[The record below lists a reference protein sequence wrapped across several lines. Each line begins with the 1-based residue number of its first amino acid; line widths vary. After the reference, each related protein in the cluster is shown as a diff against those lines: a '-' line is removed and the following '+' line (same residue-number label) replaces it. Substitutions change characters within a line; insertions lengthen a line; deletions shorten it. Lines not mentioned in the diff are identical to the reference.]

1 MQTIINYLP
10 SFMQLP
16 LFWVLAILAVAVVL
30 FIQNKLRM
38 DVIALMVLLAFSLSG
53 ILTTKEA
60 LAGFGDPNVILLALL
75 YIIGDALAR
84 TGVANQMSDWLLRAA
99 GASEAKVIALLMLS
113 IGTLGAFMSST
124 GIVAI
129 FIPVTLAICASLNI
143 SPRRL
148 MMPLAVAGLISGMM
162 TLIATA
168 PNLVTHAELVKAGYE
183 GFHFFSFTPIGA
195 LVLVLGILYMLAVR
209 RWLDDGSM
217 PVSVNND
224 DSMAHL
230 IEEYKLNGRAKMVVL
245 SEGSHFIGK
254 TIDELNLRSIYQLN
268 IIAIQRYKNFRHI
281 TLAAFSKDQLQKKDI
296 LLMDIGVD
304 ETRFAQLCEE
314 FGMQQIELKG
324 EYFSTQSKSVGM
336 AELGVMPE
344 TETIGQTVD
353 ALNFR
358 SNFGLSV
365 VGIKREGQILQNN
378 LLAETVKSG
387 DILLVMGVWQKIT
400 AMVQIRKDFFLIG
413 MPKESKQAVP
423 AASQAPHALFALV
436 IMIGLMISGLVPNV
450 IAAFIACLLLGAF
463 RCIDMK
469 SAYESIHFP
478 TLILVIGMMPFSLAM
493 QKTGGVALMV
503 EKFIGLTGGANTAYP
518 LILIGLFALTAVVG
532 LFISTSATAILM
544 APIAIEVARQLG
556 YPPTALVMV
565 VAIAS
570 SAAFM
575 TPISPVNSMVVS
587 LGNYRFSDFL
597 KVGLP
602 FTVITMLV
610 TAFLVPI
617 LFP

>member
-75 YIIGDALAR
+75 YIIGDALVR
-84 TGVANQMSDWLLRAA
+84 TGVANQMSDWLLRVA

-209 RWLDDGSM
+209 RWLDDGSV
-217 PVSVNND
+217 PVVASNE

-245 SEGSHFIGK
+245 SENSHFIGK
-254 TIDELNLRSIYQLN
+254 TIDELNLRSVYQLN

-281 TLAAFSKDQLQKKDI
+281 TLAAFGKDQLQKKDI

-304 ETRFAQLCEE
+304 EARFVQLCEE
-314 FGMQQIELKG
+314 FGMQPIELKG

-378 LLAETVKSG
+378 LLTETVKSG
-387 DILLVMGVWQKIT
+387 DIL
-400 AMVQIRKDFFLIG
+400 
-413 MPKESKQAVP
+413 
-423 AASQAPHALFALV
+423 
-436 IMIGLMISGLVPNV
+436 
-450 IAAFIACLLLGAF
+450 
-463 RCIDMK
+463 
-469 SAYESIHFP
+469 
-478 TLILVIGMMPFSLAM
+478 
-493 QKTGGVALMV
+493 
-503 EKFIGLTGGANTAYP
+503 
-518 LILIGLFALTAVVG
+518 
-532 LFISTSATAILM
+532 
-544 APIAIEVARQLG
+544 
-556 YPPTALVMV
+556 LVMV

>member
-84 TGVANQMSDWLLRAA
+84 TGVANQMSDWLLRVA

-209 RWLDDGSM
+209 RWLDDGSV
-217 PVSVNND
+217 PVVASNE

-245 SEGSHFIGK
+245 SENSHFIGK
-254 TIDELNLRSIYQLN
+254 TIDELNLRSVYQLN

-281 TLAAFSKDQLQKKDI
+281 TLAAFGKDQLQKKDI

-304 ETRFAQLCEE
+304 EARFVQLCEE
-314 FGMQQIELKG
+314 FGMQPIELKG

-378 LLAETVKSG
+378 LLTETVKSG

-436 IMIGLMISGLVPNV
+436 IMIGLMISGVVPNV

-503 EKFIGLTGGANTAYP
+503 EEFIHLTGGANTAYP

>member
-1 MQTIINYLP
+1 MQTLQQFLP
-10 SFMQLP
+10 SFMQYP
-16 LFWVLAILAVAVVL
+16 LFWVLAILAIAVFL

-38 DVIALMVLLAFSLSG
+38 DVIALLVMLAFSLTG

-84 TGVANQMSDWLLRAA
+84 TGVANQMSDWLLRVA
-99 GASEAKVIALLMLS
+99 GASEAKVLALLMLS

-129 FIPVTLAICASLNI
+129 FIPVTLAICASMNI
-143 SPRRL
+143 SPSRF

-168 PNLVTHAELVKAGYE
+168 PNLVTHAELVKAGFE
-183 GFHFFSFTPIGA
+183 GFGFFSFTPIGA
-195 LVLVLGILYMLAVR
+195 VVLLLGIVYMLIAR
-209 RWLDDGSM
+209 RWLGNNASV
-217 PVSVNND
+217 VSNNNEE
-224 DSMAHL
+224 SMAQF
-230 IEEYKLNGRAKMVVL
+230 IDEYKLHGRAKMVILPQDSTFV
-245 SEGSHFIGK
+245 GK
-254 TIDELNLRSIYQLN
+254 TIDELNLRSIYHLN
-268 IIAIQRYKNFRHI
+268 IIAIQRYKNFRNI
-281 TLAAFSKDQLQKKDI
+281 TLAAFGKDQLQKKDI

-304 ETRFAQLCEE
+304 EDRFSELCQE
-314 FGMQQIELKG
+314 FKLQPIELKG
-324 EYFSTQSKSVGM
+324 EYFSTQAKSVGM

-344 TETIGQTVD
+344 TETIGKTVD
-353 ALNFR
+353 SLNFR
-358 SNFGLSV
+358 SSFGLSV
-365 VGIKREGQILQNN
+365 VGIKRDTQILQNN
-378 LLAETVKSG
+378 LLTETIRSG

-400 AMVQIRKDFFLIG
+400 TMVQSRKDFFLIG
-413 MPKESKQAVP
+413 MPKESKQVVP
-423 AASQAPHALFALV
+423 AASQAPYAILSLV
-436 IMIGLMISGLVPNV
+436 VMIGLMISGVVPNV
-450 IAAFIACLLLGAF
+450 IAAFIACLMLGAF

-493 QKTGGVALMV
+493 QKTGGVSLMV
-503 EKFIGLTGGANTAYP
+503 EEFIAITGGSSTPYP
-518 LILIGLFALTAVVG
+518 LILMGLFALTAIVG

-544 APIAIEVARQLG
+544 APIAIEVANQLG
-556 YPPTALVMV
+556 YSPTALVMV

-575 TPISPVNSMVVS
+575 TPISPVNSMIVS

-597 KVGLP
+597 KIGLP
-602 FTVITMLV
+602 FTLITMIV

-617 LFP
+617 LF